1 MADNLRYGCFQR
13 LKLRVAL
20 NGNESIDE
28 RGPRVH
34 AFRWRNPVTGISDRN
49 HGLDSGL
56 AYPDGSLMSN
66 PITATAAVRDQTESA
81 RLRPKLMSFDVFG
94 TLISVRESSYGAFER
109 ILLDAG
115 APHLDVRSFWE
126 YWEHRNIAHHGL
138 SRD

>member
-1 MADNLRYGCFQR
+1 MAQSRHWNFRSEPWPGFCPTMLAPPARNTTVIT
-13 LKLRVAL
+13 L
-20 NGNESIDE
+20 SIE
-28 RGPRVH
+28 ARSSPR
-34 AFRWRNPVTGISDRN
+34 
-49 HGLDSGL
+49 SGL

-115 APHLDVRSFWE
+115 APHL
-126 YWEHRNIAHHGL
+126 
-138 SRD
+138 